1 MCGYK
6 TIFTQNLFL
15 IALIAATLL
24 TLLLS
29 SALLDLVCKRTEGRK
44 ITLWVSNFSTRFL
57 YEFFFEIFLCVLIHS
72 VTLSSAGDSLWA
84 FSVAILTLL
93 GLFVAFIV
101 SRFFTGGPYVKNS
114 YARGGCCPLWY
125 PWWGKRHLSQETM
138 QRFNSDTTPTL
149 KSQSTIVKQACDDDE
164 NEVHT
169 SRHLLEIEQQAPV
182 NFSRKFSVEVEK
194 NLI

>member
-1 MCGYK
+1 
-6 TIFTQNLFL
+6 
-15 IALIAATLL
+15 
-24 TLLLS
+24 
-29 SALLDLVCKRTEGRK
+29 
-44 ITLWVSNFSTRFL
+44 
-57 YEFFFEIFLCVLIHS
+57 
-72 VTLSSAGDSLWA
+72 
-84 FSVAILTLL
+84 
-93 GLFVAFIV
+93 
-101 SRFFTGGPYVKNS
+101 
-114 YARGGCCPLWY
+114 
-125 PWWGKRHLSQETM
+125 M

>member
-84 FSVAILTLL
+84 FSVAIL
-93 GLFVAFIV
+93 A
-101 SRFFTGGPYVKNS
+101 
-114 YARGGCCPLWY
+114 
-125 PWWGKRHLSQETM
+125 
-138 QRFNSDTTPTL
+138 
-149 KSQSTIVKQACDDDE
+149 QAHQY
-164 NEVHT
+164 HT
-169 SRHLLEIEQQAPV
+169 
-182 NFSRKFSVEVEK
+182 
-194 NLI
+194 